1 MTRDEKMAILATA
14 RANVAHLNAGDAEAR
29 ASDTR
34 RPEPL
39 KAEVE
44 RRLAD
49 LARGVTEPDSPP
61 QERRRNLT
69 DAEMARWREYFEGH
83 VAEAIATERAFTSEV
98 VGAALGEWS
107 DQLREEIE
115 RLVEAR
121 FKQVPPGP
129 KGERG
134 EVGPAG
140 LQGVPGIPGARGELG
155 PRGDPGPRGERGEV
169 GPAGLQ
175 GEPGIPGARGELGP
189 RGDPGPPGKLP
200 SVKACEPDAVH
211 YAGDVVVHDGSTYQA
226 VRDTGRSPPH
236 GKDWICL
243 ARAGRDGVDAITP
256 SVRGTFNPN
265 ARYKRLDI
273 VAFNKGS
280 FIARHDDPGPCPGD
294 GWQLITSHGV
304 RGQRGLTG
312 LRGEKGE
319 KGENGEPGPTILS
332 WEIDRAAYQAVPIM
346 SDGKHGPPLMLR
358 ALFEQFHDER
368 G

>member
-14 RANVAHLNAGDAEAR
+14 RANVARFNAGDAAAR
-29 ASDTR
+29 PSDTR
-34 RPEPL
+34 HREPL
-39 KAEVE
+39 QAEVE
-44 RRLAD
+44 RRLED
-49 LARGVTEPDSPP
+49 LARRVAEPDPPP
-61 QERRRNLT
+61 QERHRNLT
-69 DAEMARWREYFEGH
+69 DAEMARWYFEGH
-83 VAEAIATERAFTSEV
+83 VAQSIATERDFMSEV
-98 VGAALGEWS
+98 VGLALGDWG
-107 DQLREEIE
+107 DQLHEDIE
-115 RLVEAR
+115 RLVDAR
-121 FKQVPPGP
+121 FRQIPPGP
-129 KGERG
+129 KGD
-134 EVGPAG
+134 
-140 LQGVPGIPGARGELG
+140 RGELG
-155 PRGDPGPRGERGEV
+155 PAGP
-169 GPAGLQ
+169 Q

-189 RGDPGPPGKLP
+189 RGDPGRPGKLP
-200 SVKACEPDAVH
+200 SVKALEPDAVH
-211 YAGDVVVHDGSTYQA
+211 YEGDVVVHEGSTYQA
-226 VRDTGRSPPH
+226 IRDTGRTPPH
-236 GKDWICL
+236 GKDWICI

-256 SVRGTFNPN
+256 CVRGTFDPN

-319 KGENGEPGPTILS
+319 KGENGEPGPTILG
-332 WEIDRAAYQAVPIM
+332 WEIDRANYQAVPIM